1 MDRPRVGHA
10 SGTDRERVDA
20 DGGTIGCV
28 GTIGDYLA
36 GLEPGERAAL
46 QHVVDVAR
54 RVAPEA
60 EEGTSYGMPA
70 LRLDGRPLLGITA
83 AARHLSVFPFS
94 PAVVEAVAPE
104 LDGFSLS
111 KGTIRF
117 SVGRPVPD
125 AVLERIVSLRLAELA
140 H

>member
-1 MDRPRVGHA
+1 M
-10 SGTDRERVDA
+10 
-20 DGGTIGCV
+20 

-36 GLEPGERAAL
+36 GLEPDQGAAL

-54 RVAPEA
+54 RVAPDA

-83 AARHLSVFPFS
+83 AARHLSLFPFS
-94 PAVVEAVAPE
+94 PAVVEAVAPD
-104 LDGFSLS
+104 LAGYSLS

-117 SVGRPVPD
+117 SADQQLPD
-125 AVLERIVSLRLAELA
+125 DVIERIVVLRRAELDG
-140 H
+140 

>member
-1 MDRPRVGHA
+1 MGRGCGPARADRV
-10 SGTDRERVDA
+10 RVDA
-20 DGGTIGCV
+20 DGGTIDGV

-36 GLEPGERAAL
+36 RLEPDQRAAL

-70 LRLDGRPLLGITA
+70 LRLDGRPLVGIA
-83 AARHLSVFPFS
+83 AAAKHLSIFPFS
-94 PAVVEAVAPE
+94 PAVVGAVAHDLE
-104 LDGFSLS
+104 GFSLS

-117 SVGRPVPD
+117 SVDRAVPD
-125 AVLERIVSLRLAELA
+125 AVVERVVTLRLAELRD
-140 H
+140 